1 MYQYAGIQIIGTQRS
16 GSNLLRVILDQSDK
30 IASPHPPHI
39 LTTFM
44 PLLPLYGTLNSDSY
58 KILIDDVVDYVEAN
72 PVPWEGIKLDKT
84 RLFNCSRQ
92 YTLPELTRC
101 IYEEAAGSKNSRY
114 WCCKSMAN
122 VHFADELEKAGL
134 NLKYVYL
141 YRDGRDVAASFKKAV
156 VGEKHTYFLAKQW
169 RHDQEACL
177 RLEAKMDPSRFYKLS
192 YETLISNPVS
202 TVKSLCAFLDIP
214 YTEAM
219 LSFYESRTSRL
230 TAEAGDMWRNLKKPI
245 MHHNT
250 GKYQQE
256 FQEKDLEIFEAVA
269 GEVLLKLGYSLHSN
283 AHQHNDT
290 TNSMELLS
298 SENISLYKDLNA
310 ALKKETLQ
318 KAKPSDLE
326 NRRAQEKIIA
336 DIKSRALVFQ

>member
-1 MYQYAGIQIIGTQRS
+1 
-16 GSNLLRVILDQSDK
+16 
-30 IASPHPPHI
+30 
-39 LTTFM
+39 
-44 PLLPLYGTLNSDSY
+44 
-58 KILIDDVVDYVEAN
+58 
-72 PVPWEGIKLDKT
+72 
-84 RLFNCSRQ
+84 
-92 YTLPELTRC
+92 
-101 IYEEAAGSKNSRY
+101 
-114 WCCKSMAN
+114 
-122 VHFADELEKAGL
+122 
-134 NLKYVYL
+134 
-141 YRDGRDVAASFKKAV
+141 
-156 VGEKHTYFLAKQW
+156 
-169 RHDQEACL
+169 
-177 RLEAKMDPSRFYKLS
+177 
-192 YETLISNPVS
+192 
-202 TVKSLCAFLDIP
+202 
-214 YTEAM
+214 
-219 LSFYESRTSRL
+219 
-230 TAEAGDMWRNLKKPI
+230 MWRNLKKPI